1 MATATSVEIKRA
13 AEQQRAADTLE
24 LILKRLDAIEKK
36 LDALTTPAQPQAAQ
50 RGRTVHT
57 S

>member
-1 MATATSVEIKRA
+1 MATATSIEIKRA

-36 LDALTTPAQPQAAQ
+36 LDALAPPAQPVAAQ